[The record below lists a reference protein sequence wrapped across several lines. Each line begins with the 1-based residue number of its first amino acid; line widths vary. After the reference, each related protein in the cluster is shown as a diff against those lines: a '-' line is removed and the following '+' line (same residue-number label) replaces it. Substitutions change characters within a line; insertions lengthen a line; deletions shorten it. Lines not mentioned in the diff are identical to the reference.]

1 MLVLALLLLYTT
13 CECYST
19 EQVSPFT
26 MERSMLQEN
35 KDREEETLHYPVSS
49 GRYTVREEIQK
60 APDENHFCSLTRTSF
75 KISFPAMK
83 SKTFVNFLGYKEPN
97 MIHLPRCKGNCGDQ
111 NTALSCVPTS
121 IREKKVKMAVKS
133 FLAGSEPEE
142 KYQEVVLEE
151 HLECGCECSKEV
163 AGECAGSLNPHTCK
177 CECDMT
183 EYGHARLLCNMRRDM
198 YWDYEACQ
206 CNTKSVVPRGVEDQ
220 LGCDYF
226 PVSVRRGSRT
236 VDIAGWVLLGS
247 CLALVAILAAATLHY
262 RWGIRQIQSL
272 WTL

>member
-1 MLVLALLLLYTT
+1 MLVLALILVYPLCLCKGVEQGPPYTR
-13 CECYST
+13 
-19 EQVSPFT
+19 EQSRL
-26 MERSMLQEN
+26 EE
-35 KDREEETLHYPVSS
+35 KKEEEILHYPVSS
-49 GRYTVREEIQK
+49 GRYTVKEEIQK

-97 MIHLPRCKGNCGDQ
+97 MIHLARCKGKCGNN
-111 NTALSCVPTS
+111 NTAVNCVPTS
-121 IREKKVKMAVKS
+121 LREKKVEMMVKS
-133 FLAGSEPEE
+133 FLVESEPEE
-142 KYQEVVLEE
+142 KYQEIILEE
-151 HLECGCECSKEV
+151 HLECGCECSQEV
-163 AGECAGSLNPHTCK
+163 AKECAGYLDPTSCK

-183 EYGHARLLCNMRRDM
+183 EHRHARLLCGMRRDM

-206 CNTKSVVPRGVEDQ
+206 CNTKSVVPRGVEEQ
-220 LGCDYF
+220 LGCDFF

-262 RWGIRQIQSL
+262 RSGIVCLGFCCQGS
-272 WTL
+272 